1 MANHHLALGF
11 GLQSSVITKLIEP
24 PTVPISIRRS
34 ASNSVAIDTNRNR
47 NTVKSKASRAHPSQA
62 AIKAVL
68 IVFGWFEPA
77 WRFGPRH

>member
-47 NTVKSKASRAHPSQA
+47 NTENQRRPGPIQA
-62 AIKAVL
+62 KRL
-68 IVFGWFEPA
+68 
-77 WRFGPRH
+77 